1 MKASKLL
8 TALAL
13 CASMALGGC
22 GIMQP
27 KPAEIPVSKQ
37 LSAPAQ
43 QVQNVINEATLLA
56 LAMVDDIV
64 SKMNRDVIT
73 PKEAALKLIKVKE
86 HRDAIAKA
94 QTALDLGDIA
104 KAENQAKAVELLL
117 NLLENELAESERKAK
132 P

>member
-1 MKASKLL
+1 MKRLTNLL
-8 TALAL
+8 IAAFAVLA
-13 CASMALGGC
+13 MAGC

-56 LAMVDDIV
+56 VAMVDDIV

-73 PKEAALKLIKVKE
+73 PEEAALKLVKVKE
-86 HRDAIAKA
+86 HRATIVKA

-104 KAENQAKAVELLL
+104 KADTQAKAVELLL
-117 NLLENELAESERKAK
+117 NLLEKELAESERKAK